1 MRRFSIGRRLFQN
14 LDNENGKLTMQQ
26 LKAMNEF
33 NKTNLQ
39 KKANKVAHTDRQI
52 EILKLEAQLEDI
64 SARLVDLKVILEK
77 LNQMNDNDKLTFSI
91 NDNTL
96 LPTRFAQSITAIA
109 LSTKF
114 SLRTAA
120 FLIELFLDGFR
131 NTTTS
136 SIDIAR
142 RATITAINSALRRY
156 DPSSDYIDLDKLSL
170 STGLAALGINCS
182 STANPDEVHRKLLEG
197 YTGLGIYVV
206 HHSFTLAEL
215 FAHAGFYLTQKTIK
229 TSFTLAQDS
238 VSVFDG
244 VFGSNECPQTSRAL
258 SSIISFMSKE
268 NEAPKNMS
276 YMSWVVALTKA
287 FTAFACLQNATQ
299 KRILESQNMKVVW
312 DCVVVNR
319 TMDSN
324 PTPTMEKK
332 PKSVGDTLAG
342 LAAVLESYRY
352 KNVSSSGSSLST
364 SSRTQSPASQP
375 DHGRSMEHSI
385 MKKKSGNMLSSREAK
400 TSREYHKRNLS
411 NDERKDL
418 ITTLTELLGETYVND
433 NRLDEVCDC
442 DNSDTIKKTIWEMIT
457 ENEEQIVTTET
468 RNMNF
473 NGLNNEY
480 NDLNGELNGKTH
492 NQTNTVQFPVEP
504 QSAPQTP
511 YQVAQNQSIS
521 YFPSYSST
529 SCLPSL
535 TTEKQRFSIASES
548 YADALSHPGES
559 KEKLQNVLRTV
570 TTRLTQ
576 RHVARKIEINGL
588 EPTNYKLSRKM
599 STPELRMTHINNH
612 KSGTPLQNTKS
623 HQRNKS
629 IGTHT
634 HPNQIMNDKE
644 YLDNTI
650 NNVQNAADNLALPQ
664 FSNIDEQP
672 IAPPSSPVCRANHVT
687 EETLP
692 HMRRIMHQPRAE
704 PVKDAVEETSQGVYW
719 PRQHIV
725 KNIHRFM
732 RYSSAAYGKSFMRIL
747 GIGKCDWDKL
757 PLGEGDHHANHHA
770 FAYHNNIS
778 IDAILLSS
786 YTDPPVGFNSDDN
799 KICPLVHYV
808 AVDHDAKSIVLTCRG
823 TLGFQDILVDLTCNY
838 QEFELDGGGDPFGYY
853 AIHQGML
860 ISAHRLASE
869 SNTVLSTIRKALS
882 DFPEYGLVLCGH
894 SLGGGA
900 AAALALIWGTRT
912 DVFNKQAKEK
922 GIPFDDVHSTSF
934 VTGFKSGLPPGRPL
948 SCYTYGTPCVSTPDL
963 TAYAKGLIIS
973 VVNNK
978 DIVPTLSLGLLH
990 DMRKLALMLHEEE
1003 GNIADE
1009 IIGRVLGFGGPHR
1022 SDDTYEKPNLD
1033 QVNEKLRD
1041 HDQIVSFISK
1051 EDAKI
1056 GHTSNAILKP
1066 GYIDPAL
1073 IKADTV
1079 NHDNELNDW
1088 LWSLKTTIGADMD
1101 SIKLYPPG
1109 EVFVVERSTCFVSLA
1124 EDEGDGNEGYSSA
1137 YKQEAHRVILR
1148 YCQNVE
1154 KRFNEPFFSKSMFT
1168 DHSPVEYERATQLLF
1183 DGIAG

>member
-1 MRRFSIGRRLFQN
+1 MVF
-14 LDNENGKLTMQQ
+14 NG
-26 LKAMNEF
+26 
-33 NKTNLQ
+33 
-39 KKANKVAHTDRQI
+39 
-52 EILKLEAQLEDI
+52 
-64 SARLVDLKVILEK
+64 VID
-77 LNQMNDNDKLTFSI
+77 QGT
-91 NDNTL
+91 
-96 LPTRFAQSITAIA
+96 
-109 LSTKF
+109 
-114 SLRTAA
+114 
-120 FLIELFLDGFR
+120 
-131 NTTTS
+131 
-136 SIDIAR
+136 
-142 RATITAINSALRRY
+142 
-156 DPSSDYIDLDKLSL
+156 
-170 STGLAALGINCS
+170 
-182 STANPDEVHRKLLEG
+182 
-197 YTGLGIYVV
+197 
-206 HHSFTLAEL
+206 
-215 FAHAGFYLTQKTIK
+215 
-229 TSFTLAQDS
+229 
-238 VSVFDG
+238 
-244 VFGSNECPQTSRAL
+244 QTSRAL
-258 SSIISFMSKE
+258 SAIISFMSKE

-312 DCVVVNR
+312 DCVVVSR

-324 PTPTMEKK
+324 SQPAMEKK

-352 KNVSSSGSSLST
+352 KNVSSDSPPLTT
-364 SSRTQSPASQP
+364 SSRTQSPISQP
-375 DHGRSMEHSI
+375 DHGKSMEHSI

-411 NDERKDL
+411 NNERKEL
-418 ITTLTELLGETYVND
+418 MSTLTELLGETYVNA

-442 DNSDTIKKTIWEMIT
+442 ANSDTIKKTIWEMIT

-468 RNMNF
+468 RNINL
-473 NGLNNEY
+473 NELNNEY
-480 NDLNGELNGKTH
+480 NDLYSESNGKTG
-492 NQTNTVQFPVEP
+492 NQTNTLQFPVAP

-535 TTEKQRFSIASES
+535 TSEKQRFSVASES
-548 YADALSHPGES
+548 YSDALSHPGES

-576 RHVARKIEINGL
+576 RHVARKIEINGFDL
-588 EPTNYKLSRKM
+588 AKHRISRKM
-599 STPELRMTHINNH
+599 STPEIRMTNIDNH
-612 KSGTPLQNTKS
+612 RSNLSQQNTKS

-650 NNVQNAADNLALPQ
+650 NNVKKAADNLALRP
-664 FSNIDEQP
+664 FSNTYEQP
-672 IAPPSSPVCRANHVT
+672 VAPPSSPVCRANHVT
-687 EETLP
+687 EENTLP
-692 HMRRIMHQPRAE
+692 RIRPIAYQPKAE
-704 PVKDAVEETSQGVYW
+704 PIKDAVEETSQGVYW

-757 PLGEGDHHANHHA
+757 PLGGSNHHANHHA

-808 AVDHDAKSIVLTCRG
+808 AVDHVAKSIVLTCRG

-838 QEFELDGGGDPFGYY
+838 QEFELDGGEDPYGYY

-869 SNTVLSTIRKALS
+869 SNTVLSTIRKALF

-900 AAALALIWGTRT
+900 AAALALIWGTRA
-912 DVFNKQAKEK
+912 DVFNEQAKEK
-922 GIPFDDVHSTSF
+922 GIPFDVAHSTSF
-934 VTGFKSGLPPGRPL
+934 VTGLKSGLPPGRPL

-1009 IIGRVLGFGGPHR
+1009 IIGRVLGFGGPNR

-1033 QVNEKLRD
+1033 EANDKLSD

-1051 EDAKI
+1051 EDAEI

-1066 GYIDPAL
+1066 GYVDPAL

-1088 LWSLKTTIGADMD
+1088 LWSLKTTMGADMD
-1101 SIKLYPPG
+1101 AIKLYPPG
-1109 EVFVVERSTCFVSLA
+1109 EVRANLL
-1124 EDEGDGNEGYSSA
+1124 N
-1137 YKQEAHRVILR
+1137 
-1148 YCQNVE
+1148 
-1154 KRFNEPFFSKSMFT
+1154 MF
-1168 DHSPVEYERATQLLF
+1168 
-1183 DGIAG
+1183 G